1 MRRVPSIPSAA
12 LRDHGG
18 TERVERIW
26 RRIQPDLLG
35 GPRSLPRPS
44 PAVWIPAALAATFAA
59 GIFVGAKWT
68 RTDHETTLSPE
79 RAVAPEPAARPATAP
94 ERAATPT
101 EEPRTPQAK
110 KNRSLDVIEPAEL
123 MNLAP
128 PETLPPVV
136 LMQSA
141 PAGPPEWERLA
152 DDDRYDEARA
162 ALEASGG
169 FSAALGS
176 ASATQLMTLAD
187 IARRTGSRD
196 QAILAWRRIVDA
208 FPAAAE
214 APIAAWTLGRQLE
227 DLGDSKGAADA
238 YELYRRLSPSG
249 DFAEDA
255 LARQVDS
262 ALLKGNLEEL
272 ARLVARYENAFPNGS
287 RLEEF
292 RAELAK
298 RSSGGATEPNG
309 STSGG
314 PAALTKDPAAPEA
327 PKPPSK

>member
-1 MRRVPSIPSAA
+1 MSRVPSIPSAA

-26 RRIQPDLLG
+26 RRTQPDLLAA
-35 GPRSLPRPS
+35 PRNLPRPS

-68 RTDHETTLSPE
+68 RTDHETTLSAE
-79 RAVAPEPAARPATAP
+79 RPVAPEPAARPAAAP
-94 ERAATPT
+94 QRTATPT
-101 EEPRTPQAK
+101 EEPRAPQAK
-110 KNRSLDVIEPAEL
+110 KNRSLDIVEPTEL

-128 PETLPPVV
+128 PEALPPVA
-136 LMQSA
+136 LMQSVPAA
-141 PAGPPEWERLA
+141 PLAWEQLA

-169 FSAALGS
+169 FSTALAN

-196 QAILAWRRIVDA
+196 QAILAWRRIVEA

-227 DLGDSKGAADA
+227 DLGDTKGAADA

-262 ALLKGNLEEL
+262 ALATGNVEEL
-272 ARLVARYENAFPNGS
+272 ARLVAQYENAFPNGS

-298 RSSGGATEPNG
+298 RSAGGATEPNG
-309 STSGG
+309 STSGV
-314 PAALTKDPAAPEA
+314 PTALTKDPAAPEA
-327 PKPPSK
+327 SK

>member
-1 MRRVPSIPSAA
+1 MGRIPSIPSAA

-26 RRIQPDLLG
+26 RRIQPDLLA

-44 PAVWIPAALAATFAA
+44 AAVWIPAALAATFAA

-68 RTDHETTLSPE
+68 RTDHEATLSPE
-79 RAVAPEPAARPATAP
+79 RPVVAEPAARPAMAP
-94 ERAATPT
+94 ERAAIPN
-101 EEPRTPQAK
+101 EEPRTPLGK
-110 KNRSLDVIEPAEL
+110 KNRSLDVVEPTEL

-128 PETLPPVV
+128 PEALPPVV

-141 PAGPPEWERLA
+141 PAAPPAWEQLA

-169 FSAALGS
+169 FSAALAS
-176 ASATQLMTLAD
+176 ASAIQLMTLAD

-196 QAILAWRRIVDA
+196 QALLAWRRIVDA
-208 FPAAAE
+208 FPAAPE

-227 DLGDSKGAADA
+227 DLGDAKGAADA

-262 ALLKGNLEEL
+262 ALATGNVEEL

-298 RSSGGATEPNG
+298 RSAGGASEPNG
-309 STSGG
+309 PTSGT
-314 PAALTKDPAAPEA
+314 PTALTKEPAAPEA
-327 PKPPSK
+327 PKTPPK

>member
-1 MRRVPSIPSAA
+1 MRRIPSIPTSA

-18 TERVERIW
+18 SERID
-26 RRIQPDLLG
+26 RIWKRLQPDLSG
-35 GPRSLPRPS
+35 GPRGLPRPS
-44 PAVWIPAALAATFAA
+44 SSVWIPAALAATFAL
-59 GIFVGAKWT
+59 GIAVGRWA
-68 RTDHETTLSPE
+68 RPEVAPPLMPE
-79 RAVAPEPAARPATAP
+79 RPLAPEPRAHAAPAAEPTTAP
-94 ERAATPT
+94 SAA
-101 EEPRTPQAK
+101 PRTPEVR
-110 KNRSLDVIEPAEL
+110 KNRAPGPAEPAEL
-123 MNLAP
+123 VLTP
-128 PETLPPVV
+128 PEVLPPVI
-136 LMQSA
+136 QSA
-141 PAGPPEWERLA
+141 PAGPPEWEKLA

-162 ALEASGG
+162 ALETHGG
-169 FSAALGS
+169 FAVVLGS

-196 QAILAWRRIVDA
+196 QAILAWRRIVEA

-227 DLGDSKGAADA
+227 DLGDARGAAEA

-262 ALLKGNLEEL
+262 AIENGNLEEL
-272 ARLVARYENAFPNGS
+272 TRLVTQYENGFPNGS

-298 RSSGGATEPNG
+298 RSAGSPASESDEATG
-309 STSGG
+309 SVAPGH
-314 PAALTKDPAAPEA
+314 AKDAAPSET
-327 PKPPSK
+327 PKAPSK

>member
-1 MRRVPSIPSAA
+1 MRRVPSIPTSA

-18 TERVERIW
+18 SERIERIW
-26 RRIQPDLLG
+26 KRIQPDLHG
-35 GPRSLPRPS
+35 SARSLPRPS
-44 PAVWIPAALAATFAA
+44 PAVWIPAALAAAFAA
-59 GIFVGAKWT
+59 GIFVGRWERPEQAQT
-68 RTDHETTLSPE
+68 VSPE
-79 RAVAPEPAARPATAP
+79 RPVASEPAARPATAP
-94 ERAATPT
+94 ERAATPA
-101 EEPRTPQAK
+101 EAPRTPRTPK
-110 KNRSLDVIEPAEL
+110 LLRPLDPTEPADIL
-123 MNLAP
+123 LAP
-128 PETLPPVV
+128 PEVLPPV
-136 LMQSA
+136 LQSV
-141 PAGPPEWERLA
+141 PAGPPEWEKLA

-162 ALEASGG
+162 ALEVNGG
-169 FSAALGS
+169 FSAVLGN

-196 QAILAWRRIVDA
+196 QAILAWRRIVEA

-227 DLGDSKGAADA
+227 DLGDSKGAAEA

-272 ARLVARYENAFPNGS
+272 TRLVAQYENAFPNGS

-298 RSSGGATEPNG
+298 RSGGASEPNG
-309 STSGG
+309 S
-314 PAALTKDPAAPEA
+314 AASTPGAHAKDAAAPEA
-327 PKPPSK
+327 PKPATK

>member
-1 MRRVPSIPSAA
+1 MRRVPSIPTSA
-12 LRDHGG
+12 LRDHG
-18 TERVERIW
+18 RSERID
-26 RRIQPDLLG
+26 RIWKRLQPDLLG
-35 GPRSLPRPS
+35 GPRGLPRPS
-44 PAVWIPAALAATFAA
+44 PSLWIPAALAATFAL

-68 RTDHETTLSPE
+68 RPEYPLTFVPE
-79 RAVAPEPAARPATAP
+79 RPVAPEPPSRGAPAAEPRRAPSAEPRAP
-94 ERAATPT
+94 EVR
-101 EEPRTPQAK
+101 
-110 KNRSLDVIEPAEL
+110 KNRPLGPAEPAEL
-123 MNLAP
+123 VLAP
-128 PETLPPVV
+128 PDVLPPVTQA
-136 LMQSA
+136 L
-141 PAGPPEWERLA
+141 PAGPPEWEKLA

-162 ALEASGG
+162 ALETHGG
-169 FSAALGS
+169 FSAVLGS

-196 QAILAWRRIVDA
+196 QAILAWRRIVEA

-227 DLGDSKGAADA
+227 DLGDSRGAAEA

-262 ALLKGNLEEL
+262 AIEKGNLEEL
-272 ARLVARYENAFPNGS
+272 TRLVTQYENGFPNGS

-298 RSSGGATEPNG
+298 RSASSAANEPSEASGTVPPGH
-309 STSGG
+309 S
-314 PAALTKDPAAPEA
+314 KDAAPFEA
-327 PKPPSK
+327 PKTPSK